1 MNGDFL
7 PEVVCEGGGQS
18 CSIAIPPL
26 TERFHPDALPGNCE
40 EERALFGDITDNDD
54 NDIEEKDS
62 PSDDDN
68 NDEDN
73 DMCEV
78 LQNDAALDVFLTNEL
93 ASLPPGVL
101 RDYYELSK
109 VQNTILRGECLLIS
123 LYIHHLFITQPKN
136 FSRIMKK
143 SNWLTD
149 TMIEKLQIISRGVS
163 SRFGDNLKGRGHWE
177 EIEFM
182 RRSFP
187 PHGGGRS
194 SINMNKP
201 TIKSS
206 VLSLRRRN
214 CNEEPATF
222 PTFVLKY
229 DDHDKSKRSRIIKLF
244 SCDDT
249 GIFSDDKPCIL
260 LLRNGHFYNV
270 WKYEWL
276 FLNMDNPKIRGK

>member
-1 MNGDFL
+1 
-7 PEVVCEGGGQS
+7 
-18 CSIAIPPL
+18 
-26 TERFHPDALPGNCE
+26 
-40 EERALFGDITDNDD
+40 
-54 NDIEEKDS
+54 
-62 PSDDDN
+62 
-68 NDEDN
+68 
-73 DMCEV
+73 
-78 LQNDAALDVFLTNEL
+78 
-93 ASLPPGVL
+93 
-101 RDYYELSK
+101 
-109 VQNTILRGECLLIS
+109 
-123 LYIHHLFITQPKN
+123 
-136 FSRIMKK
+136 MKK

-187 PHGGGRS
+187 HGGGRG

-229 DDHDKSKRSRIIKLF
+229 NDPDKSKGSHIIKLF
-244 SCDDT
+244 SCGDI
-249 GIFSDDKPCIL
+249 GIFSNDKPCVL
-260 LLRNGHFYNV
+260 LFEK
-270 WKYEWL
+270 WS
-276 FLNMDNPKIRGK
+276 FL